1 MPDVS
6 LWHAARASGFVSTL
20 LLTATVLL
28 GILGPMR
35 VGTAGWPRFTLA
47 GLHRNISLLAM
58 ALLAVH
64 VVSVAVDSYVP
75 ITWLDL
81 VVPFVSTY
89 HTFWLGLGTVAFDI
103 ILALLVT
110 SLLRPRINPRLWRAL
125 HWSAY
130 LCWPLA
136 LVHGLGIGTD
146 ALSSWPLGLSVLCT
160 LAVLAGVGWRV
171 AATLARRRAAT
182 GGDPRKTT
190 LARLS

>member
-6 LWHAARASGFVSTL
+6 LWHVARATGFVSTL
-20 LLTATVLL
+20 LFTATVLL

-35 VGTAGWPRFTLA
+35 VGTASWPRFTLA

-58 ALLAVH
+58 VLLGVH
-64 VVSVAVDSYVP
+64 VVSVATDSYVP

-81 VVPFVSTY
+81 FVPFVSAY
-89 HTFWLGLGTVAFDI
+89 HPLWMGLGTLSFDI

-110 SLLRPRINPRLWRAL
+110 SLLRPRINPRFWRVL

-130 LCWPLA
+130 VCWPLA

-146 ALSSWPLGLSVLCT
+146 ALSGWPLGLSVLCT

-171 AATLARRRAAT
+171 AAFARRRT
-182 GGDPRKTT
+182 PGEDTRKTT

>member
-6 LWHAARASGFVSTL
+6 LWHVARASGFVSTL

-35 VGTAGWPRFTLA
+35 VGTPSWPRFTLA
-47 GLHRNISLLAM
+47 GLHRNISLLTLV
-58 ALLAVH
+58 LLAIH
-64 VVSVAVDSYVP
+64 LAAVAIDSYVP
-75 ITWLDL
+75 ITWADL
-81 VVPFVSTY
+81 VVPFVSAY
-89 HTFWLGLGTVAFDI
+89 HPFWLGLGTVSFDI
-103 ILALLVT
+103 LLALLVT
-110 SLLRPRINPRLWRAL
+110 SLLRPRINPRLWRVL

-146 ALSSWPLGLSVLCT
+146 ALSGWPLGLSVFCT
-160 LAVLAGVGWRV
+160 AAVLAGVGWRV
-171 AATLARRRAAT
+171 IAA
-182 GGDPRKTT
+182 RKRI